1 MVDFTPDEI
10 AGSSVTSRFN
20 SGMLINL
27 RLNNL
32 WVLTHKFARASA
44 YSDWSAV
51 LDRIYCEL
59 AGDIG
64 DTEADEQSTKKFE
77 AIDDKIAKVGVT
89 NWGKVNGFEVRD
101 NKTELIRTK
110 QYRLLMEKEIFL
122 RKLQNKQGKGTAYY
136 DETENDWE

>member
-1 MVDFTPDEI
+1 MATDFEVMGTD
-10 AGSSVTSRFN
+10 ATSRFN

-32 WVLTHKFARASA
+32 WVLTHNYARKGM

-51 LDRIYCEL
+51 LDRIWCEL
-59 AGDIG
+59 AGDIAD
-64 DTEADEQSTKKFE
+64 DTKGKEIMKNFE
-77 AIDDKIAKVGVT
+77 DLENELSKVGIT
-89 NWGKVNGFEVRD
+89 NWGRVNQGFEEKSADV
-101 NKTELIRTK
+101 KLLMTK
-110 QYRLLMEKEIFL
+110 QYRLIMKKEIFL